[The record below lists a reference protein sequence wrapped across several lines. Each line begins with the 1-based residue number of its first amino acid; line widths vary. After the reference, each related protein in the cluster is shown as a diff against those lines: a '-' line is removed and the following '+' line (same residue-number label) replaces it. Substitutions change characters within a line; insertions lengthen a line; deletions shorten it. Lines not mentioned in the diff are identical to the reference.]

1 MSISSAIVAHWVE
14 VTVSVPH
21 DTDYDLF
28 DHTDDWRMVV
38 FSNRRV
44 AIECQPIR
52 VWQSADAALLT
63 IKLRQREYARLV
75 QVIG

>member
-1 MSISSAIVAHWVE
+1 MSITAAVIARWVE
-14 VTVSVPH
+14 VTVRVPH
-21 DTDYDLF
+21 STDFDLF

-52 VWQSADAALLT
+52 VWQDTDAALLT
-63 IKLRQREYARLV
+63 IKLRQREYDRLV

>member
-1 MSISSAIVAHWVE
+1 MSISATIVARWVE

-21 DTDYDLF
+21 GTDYDLF

-52 VWQSADAALLT
+52 VWQNADAALLT
-63 IKLRQREYARLV
+63 IKLRQREYDRLV